1 MGNWRNG
8 KREYPEEFSVHNP
21 IGKRRASPP
30 ATIHDSIFTN
40 FQIGSDRSAFISKQ
54 PLVAARGK

>member
-1 MGNWRNG
+1 MDNWETGR
-8 KREYPEEFSVHNP
+8 REDPEEFSVHNP
-21 IGKRRASPP
+21 IGKREASPP

-40 FQIGSDRSAFISKQ
+40 FQIGSDRSAFVSRQ